1 MNTYLL
7 LRNNKESGPFSLD
20 DLIKMG
26 IKPYDLVWVY
36 GKSAAWRYPS
46 EVEELKM
53 YAPVTEEQPYDRFYK
68 KPNVEKTVA
77 DIPQNEPV
85 KIDPRSQEKIN
96 NQPSITVT
104 NETGVPAAA
113 EKKVFVSLPGKPDP
127 QKTIPVQQP
136 SIPAFNESKY
146 ESYLPVSPS
155 RPSTIQPKEETPE
168 LEERFSQP
176 LDEIKEMYVQ
186 TLADRKKR
194 LARKNFLKNNSLTIA
209 VVLGVLAIGMLIGY
223 AFSSGKEAIVSSS
236 ATHPASPVNNEAD
249 SQFVSDE
256 PQEIIT
262 DAPENSLQANE
273 KINTTSTDKNENY
286 QATKNKNLQVI
297 IPAKDDSYD
306 SNANQQAATGV
317 ISDPVTGERKRVMRD
332 ETTTGNESSAQKT
345 SIENIWQDVLLK
357 ASDYKTGPFGGVRD
371 LHIVLTNKSS
381 LPLDK
386 VEVEVKYIGMEK
398 QVVKTQTMVFNDI
411 APGGQVR
418 SEVPRSNRGMSVDCS
433 IKKIDVRD
441 FSFAR
446 SGSK

>member
-26 IKPYDLVWVY
+26 IKPYDLVWVN

-68 KPNVEKTVA
+68 RPNADQTVA

-85 KIDPRSQEKIN
+85 KIGTQPQEKIN

-104 NETGVPAAA
+104 NETRVPAAA
-113 EKKVFVSLPGKPDP
+113 EKKVFVSLPEKPD
-127 QKTIPVQQP
+127 TLQQP

-146 ESYLPVSPS
+146 RTYLPVTPALSS
-155 RPSTIQPKEETPE
+155 AIKPKEETPE

-186 TLADRKKR
+186 TLAYRKKR
-194 LARKNFLKNNSLTIA
+194 LARKSVLKNNSLTIA
-209 VVLGVLAIGMLIGY
+209 VVLGVLAIGMFIGY
-223 AFSSGKEAIVSSS
+223 TFSSGKEAIVSSS

-256 PQEIIT
+256 PQQIIT
-262 DAPENSLQANE
+262 DAAENSLQANE
-273 KINTTSTDKNENY
+273 KSKTASIGKNENAP
-286 QATKNKNLQVI
+286 ATKNKNLQVTF
-297 IPAKDDSYD
+297 PAKDGSYD
-306 SNANQQAATGV
+306 SNTNQQAVAGV

-332 ETTTGNESSAQKT
+332 ETATGNELSAFKKT
-345 SIENIWQDVLLK
+345 SIENIWQDVILK
-357 ASDYKTGPFGGVRD
+357 SSDYKTGPFGGVRD

-386 VEVEVKYIGMEK
+386 VEVELKYIGMEK

-418 SEVPRSNRGMSVDCS
+418 SEVPRSNRGISVDCS